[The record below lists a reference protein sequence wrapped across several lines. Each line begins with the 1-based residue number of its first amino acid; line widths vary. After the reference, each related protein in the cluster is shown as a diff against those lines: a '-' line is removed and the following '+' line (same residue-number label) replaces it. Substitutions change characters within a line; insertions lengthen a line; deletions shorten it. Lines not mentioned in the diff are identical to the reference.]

1 MIEHL
6 QMVQRSQME
15 AIERGVEHYRRFP
28 QTAKPK
34 RRIARLRQL
43 IAALI

>member
-6 QMVQRSQME
+6 QMVQRTQMQ
-15 AIERGVEHYRRFP
+15 AIERGVEHHRRFA

-34 RRIARLRQL
+34 RRVARLRQL